1 MEVGK
6 TRVRVINEYGN
17 KCAVGVYYGQGVPG
31 AEVKA
36 ERPTLVHY
44 AVLVEGELRYYPT
57 GFHTVQVAREGE

>member
-17 KCAVGVYYGQGVPG
+17 KCATGVYYGQGVPG

-36 ERPTLVHY
+36 ERPSLIHY
-44 AVLVEGELRYYPT
+44 AVLVDGELRYYPT
-57 GFHTVQVAREGE
+57 GFHTLQLAPSGE